1 MKENDFFPFLARLVY
16 DLGVDESRTIAVAM
30 ILYSTVIVLSALG
43 TWFFTRHIINAG
55 IYRWVKKTHVKWD
68 DALADHKVL
77 APMSLFVP
85 IIILGA
91 GLTPFKVYLP
101 EIVPFAEKVLG
112 MMLTLVIAVS
122 CYKFNNALEYMFS
135 EENSYREVALRS
147 VAQILNVM
155 IVIIVCLVFVS
166 IMFEVDPVTLFGFLG
181 ATTAIIMLIFKDTIL
196 GFVSS
201 IQVASSRTLKAGDWI
216 QVDQY
221 GANGTLLEINL
232 VTSTVRNF
240 DNTIV
245 SMPTYALVASGVIN
259 WSAMVQGNARRFMKS
274 IPINAVSVRPV
285 TKEDIDKYLQFPFIG
300 PFIKNKRLEYRLTT
314 DIWGKDT
321 TEVYLDGE
329 RLSNLWVFI
338 NFVRMYLK
346 SNPGISQDNTMLIRI
361 MENTGEGIPVQIYAF
376 TSTAVWGEYE
386 KIQSDILSYLYS
398 MVPQFGLL
406 VFQRASQKL
415 ESLFVSDVMD
425 GAGSDDKA

>member
-166 IMFEVDPVTLFGFLG
+166 IMFEVDPVVTPSK
-181 ATTAIIMLIFKDTIL
+181 TPERIL
-196 GFVSS
+196 
-201 IQVASSRTLKAGDWI
+201 T
-216 QVDQY
+216 
-221 GANGTLLEINL
+221 
-232 VTSTVRNF
+232 
-240 DNTIV
+240 
-245 SMPTYALVASGVIN
+245 
-259 WSAMVQGNARRFMKS
+259 
-274 IPINAVSVRPV
+274 
-285 TKEDIDKYLQFPFIG
+285 
-300 PFIKNKRLEYRLTT
+300 
-314 DIWGKDT
+314 
-321 TEVYLDGE
+321 
-329 RLSNLWVFI
+329 
-338 NFVRMYLK
+338 
-346 SNPGISQDNTMLIRI
+346 
-361 MENTGEGIPVQIYAF
+361 
-376 TSTAVWGEYE
+376 
-386 KIQSDILSYLYS
+386 
-398 MVPQFGLL
+398 
-406 VFQRASQKL
+406 
-415 ESLFVSDVMD
+415 
-425 GAGSDDKA
+425 

>member
-216 QVDQY
+216 QVD
-221 GANGTLLEINL
+221 
-232 VTSTVRNF
+232 
-240 DNTIV
+240 
-245 SMPTYALVASGVIN
+245 
-259 WSAMVQGNARRFMKS
+259 ARRFMKA

-285 TKEDIDKYLQFPFIG
+285 TKEDIDKYSQFPFIG

-314 DIWGKDT
+314 DIWGKDM